1 MIMINNDD
9 LLRLPDVYNA
19 ESDVTADNPFAT
31 TTCASIIVTV
41 DSTGYTGPVTIGAME
56 LATLTVVNTS
66 TVNTQNCNVLN
77 SNPTGA
83 PTYNATFTL
92 DQGKPY
98 LLYAFATAPTEKA
111 GGCFSHTFTQDNET
125 INVIIHNEIL
135 ES

>member
-56 LATLTVVNTS
+56 LATLSVVNTY
-66 TVNTQNCNVLN
+66 TVNTQACDVANGNL
-77 SNPTGA
+77 TGT
-83 PTYNATFTL
+83 PVYNTTFTL
-92 DQGKPY
+92 EQGKPY
-98 LLYAFATAPTEKA
+98 LLYAIATAPTEKA
-111 GGCFSHTFTQDNET
+111 GGCFSHTFTQENET
-125 INVIIHNEIL
+125 INIIIHGEIL